1 MLQPDSIHFSSE
13 RDNWETPQNFFDKLN
28 EEFGFTLDV
37 CAEDNTAK
45 CEKYYTKKDD
55 AFTKEWKGVCWMNPP
70 YGRGIGV
77 WLKKAYE
84 TSQNGSTIVCLIPS
98 RTDTKWWHDYI
109 MKSSEIRFVK
119 GRLKFDGH
127 KNSAPFPSAVVVFK
141 KLQHNLEKQ
150 RFSSYERED

>member
-1 MLQPDSIHFSSE
+1 MLQPNSVHFSSE
-13 RDNWETPQNFFDKLN
+13 RDNWETPQDFFDKLN

-37 CAEDNTAK
+37 CAEDDTAK

-55 AFTKEWKGVCWMNPP
+55 AFTKKWKGVCWMNPP

-77 WLKKAYE
+77 WLEKAYE
-84 TSQNGSTIVCLIPS
+84 TSQNESTVVCLIPS
-98 RTDTKWWHDYI
+98 RTDTKWWHDYV
-109 MKSSEIRFVK
+109 MQAAEIRFVK

-141 KLQHNLEKQ
+141 MFWEEQK
-150 RFSSYERED
+150 FSSIER

>member
-1 MLQPDSIHFSSE
+1 MLQPNSVHFSSE
-13 RDNWETPQNFFDKLN
+13 RDNWETPQDFFDKLN

-37 CAEDNTAK
+37 CAEDDTAK

-55 AFTKEWKGVCWMNPP
+55 AFTKEWKGVCRMNPP

-84 TSQNGSTIVCLIPS
+84 TSQNESTVVCLIPS
-98 RTDTKWWHDYI
+98 RTDTKWWHDYV
-109 MKSSEIRFVK
+109 MQAAEIRFVK

-141 KLQHNLEKQ
+141 MFEEKQ
-150 RFSSYERED
+150 KFSSIKR

>member
-1 MLQPDSIHFSSE
+1 MLQPNSVHFSSE

-37 CAEDNTAK
+37 CAEDDTAK

-55 AFTKEWKGVCWMNPP
+55 AFTKKWKGVCWMNPP

-77 WLKKAYE
+77 WLEKAYE
-84 TSQNGSTIVCLIPS
+84 TSQNESTVVCLIPS
-98 RTDTKWWHDYI
+98 RTDTKWWHDYV
-109 MKSSEIRFVK
+109 MQAAEIRFVK

-141 KLQHNLEKQ
+141 MFWEEQK
-150 RFSSYERED
+150 FSSIKR

>member
-1 MLQPDSIHFSSE
+1 MLQPNSVHFSSE
-13 RDNWETPQNFFDKLN
+13 RDNWETPQDFFDKLN

-37 CAEDNTAK
+37 CAEDDTAK

-55 AFTKEWKGVCWMNPP
+55 AFTKKWKGVCWMNPP

-77 WLKKAYE
+77 WLEKAYE
-84 TSQNGSTIVCLIPS
+84 TSQNESTVVCLIPS
-98 RTDTKWWHDYI
+98 RTDTKWWHDYV
-109 MKSSEIRFVK
+109 MQAAEIRFVK

-141 KLQHNLEKQ
+141 MFWEEQK
-150 RFSSYERED
+150 FSSMER

>member
-1 MLQPDSIHFSSE
+1 MLLSNSVHFSSE
-13 RDNWETPQNFFDKLN
+13 RDNWETPQDFFDKLN

-37 CAEDNTAK
+37 CAEDDTAK

-55 AFTKEWKGVCWMNPP
+55 AFTKKWKGVCWMNPP

-77 WLKKAYE
+77 WLEKAYE
-84 TSQNGSTIVCLIPS
+84 TSQNESTVVCLIPS
-98 RTDTKWWHDYI
+98 RTDTKWWHDYV
-109 MKSSEIRFVK
+109 MQAAEIRFVK

-141 KLQHNLEKQ
+141 MFWEEQK
-150 RFSSYERED
+150 FSSMER

>member
-1 MLQPDSIHFSSE
+1 MLQPNSVHFSSE
-13 RDNWETPQNFFDKLN
+13 RDNWETPQDFFDKLN

-37 CAEDNTAK
+37 CAEDDTAK

-84 TSQNGSTIVCLIPS
+84 TSQNESTVVCLIPS
-98 RTDTKWWHDYI
+98 RTDTKWWHD
-109 MKSSEIRFVK
+109 
-119 GRLKFDGH
+119 
-127 KNSAPFPSAVVVFK
+127 
-141 KLQHNLEKQ
+141 
-150 RFSSYERED
+150 

>member
-1 MLQPDSIHFSSE
+1 MLQPNSVHFSSE

-37 CAEDNTAK
+37 CAEDDTAK

-55 AFTKEWKGVCWMNPP
+55 AFTKKWKGVCWMNPP

-77 WLKKAYE
+77 WLEKAYE
-84 TSQNGSTIVCLIPS
+84 TSQNESTVVCLIPS
-98 RTDTKWWHDYI
+98 RTDTKWWHDYV
-109 MKSSEIRFVK
+109 MQAAEIRFVK

-141 KLQHNLEKQ
+141 MFWEEQK
-150 RFSSYERED
+150 FSSMER

>member
-1 MLQPDSIHFSSE
+1 MLQPNSVHFSSE
-13 RDNWETPQNFFDKLN
+13 RDNWETPQDFFDKLN

-37 CAEDNTAK
+37 CAEDDTAK

-55 AFTKEWKGVCWMNPP
+55 AFTKKWKGVCWMNPP

-77 WLKKAYE
+77 WLEKAYE
-84 TSQNGSTIVCLIPS
+84 TSQNESTVVCLIPS
-98 RTDTKWWHDYI
+98 RTDTKWWHDYV
-109 MKSSEIRFVK
+109 MQAAEIRFVK

-141 KLQHNLEKQ
+141 MFWEEQK
-150 RFSSYERED
+150 FSSIKK

>member
-1 MLQPDSIHFSSE
+1 MLLSNSVHFSSE
-13 RDNWETPQNFFDKLN
+13 RDNWETPQDFFDKLN

-37 CAEDNTAK
+37 CAEDDTAK

-55 AFTKEWKGVCWMNPP
+55 AFTKKWKGVCWMNPP

-77 WLKKAYE
+77 WLEKAYE
-84 TSQNGSTIVCLIPS
+84 TSQNESTVVCLIPS
-98 RTDTKWWHDYI
+98 RTDTKWWHDYV
-109 MKSSEIRFVK
+109 MQAAEIRFVK

-141 KLQHNLEKQ
+141 MFWEEQK
-150 RFSSYERED
+150 FSSIER

>member
-1 MLQPDSIHFSSE
+1 MLQPNSVHFSSE
-13 RDNWETPQNFFDKLN
+13 RDNWETPQDFFDKLN

-37 CAEDNTAK
+37 CAEDDTAK

-70 YGRGIGV
+70 YGRAIGV

-84 TSQNGSTIVCLIPS
+84 TSQNESTVVCLIPS
-98 RTDTKWWHDYI
+98 RTDTKWWHDYV
-109 MKSSEIRFVK
+109 MQAAEIRFVK

-141 KLQHNLEKQ
+141 MFGEKQ
-150 RFSSYERED
+150 KFSSIKR

>member
-1 MLQPDSIHFSSE
+1 MLQPNSVHFSSE
-13 RDNWETPQNFFDKLN
+13 RDNWETPQDFFDKLN

-37 CAEDNTAK
+37 CAEDDTAK
-45 CEKYYTKKDD
+45 CEKYYTKKDA
-55 AFTKEWKGVCWMNPP
+55 AFTKEWKAVCWMNPP

-84 TSQNGSTIVCLIPS
+84 TSQNESTVVCLIPS
-98 RTDTKWWHDYI
+98 RTDTKWWHDYV
-109 MKSSEIRFVK
+109 MQAAEIRFVK

-141 KLQHNLEKQ
+141 MFGEKQ
-150 RFSSYERED
+150 KFSSIKR

>member
-1 MLQPDSIHFSSE
+1 MLLSNSVHFSSE

-37 CAEDNTAK
+37 CAEDDTAK

-55 AFTKEWKGVCWMNPP
+55 AFTKKWKGVCWMNPP

-77 WLKKAYE
+77 WLEKAYE
-84 TSQNGSTIVCLIPS
+84 TSQNESTVVCLIPS
-98 RTDTKWWHDYI
+98 RTDTKWWHDYV
-109 MKSSEIRFVK
+109 MQAAEIRFVK

-141 KLQHNLEKQ
+141 MFWEEQK
-150 RFSSYERED
+150 FSSMER